1 MSKRLI
7 FFLFIAFN
15 SSNVFSQI
23 STDRPDQT
31 GSAVVL
37 SKGQIQIESGIL
49 FEESQSNINTLFRF
63 GLAEGVEIRLNSNY
77 LINDQISFMKKSSFN
92 DFEVGAKFKI
102 LNKSSNKT
110 KLALLTHVSIP
121 TARESFSNNAY
132 GILTRFNISHDL
144 MDESQIGYNIGY
156 NKFEDAKG
164 QFIYTINYVRSL
176 NSFGVFF
183 EVFGENS
190 KNDSNINFDSGI
202 TYLLNDNQQIDLSVG
217 KGLNN
222 KMFFISTGLS
232 VNID

>member
-1 MSKRLI
+1 MSKRFI
-7 FFLFIAFN
+7 FFLIIALN

-23 STDRPDQT
+23 STDRPGQT
-31 GSAVVL
+31 ESAVVL

-49 FEESQSNINTLFRF
+49 FEKSQSNINTLFRF
-63 GLAEGVEIRLNSNY
+63 GLAEGFEIRLNSNY
-77 LINDQISFMKKSSFN
+77 LINDQISFMKKSSFS

-132 GILTRFNISHDL
+132 GLLTRFNISHDL

-156 NKFEDAKG
+156 NKFEDLKG

-183 EVFGENS
+183 EVFGDNS

-202 TYLLNDNQQIDLSVG
+202 TYLINNNQQIDLSVG

-222 KMFFISTGLS
+222 KMFFISTGFS

>member
-1 MSKRLI
+1 MSKRFI
-7 FFLFIAFN
+7 FFLIIALN
-15 SSNVFSQI
+15 SSNVFCQI
-23 STDRPDQT
+23 STDRPGQT
-31 GSAVVL
+31 ESAVVL

-49 FEESQSNINTLFRF
+49 FEESQSNVNTLFRF
-63 GLAEGVEIRLNSNY
+63 GLAEGFEIRLNSNY
-77 LINDQISFMKKSSFN
+77 LINDQISFMKKSSFS

-132 GILTRFNISHDL
+132 GLLTRFNISHDL

-156 NKFEDAKG
+156 NKFEDLKG

-202 TYLLNDNQQIDLSVG
+202 TYLLNNNQQIDLSIG

-222 KMFFISTGLS
+222 KMFFKSTRFS

>member
-1 MSKRLI
+1 MSKRFI
-7 FFLFIAFN
+7 FFLIIALN

-23 STDRPDQT
+23 STDRPGQT
-31 GSAVVL
+31 ESAVVL

-49 FEESQSNINTLFRF
+49 FEESQSNVNTLFRF
-63 GLAEGVEIRLNSNY
+63 GLAEGFEIRLNSNY
-77 LINDQISFMKKSSFN
+77 LINDQISFMKKSSFS

-132 GILTRFNISHDL
+132 GLLTRFNISHDL

-156 NKFEDAKG
+156 NKFEDLKG

-190 KNDSNINFDSGI
+190 KNDLNINFDSGI
-202 TYLLNDNQQIDLSVG
+202 TYLLNNNQQIDLSIC

-222 KMFFISTGLS
+222 KMFFI
-232 VNID
+232 I

>member
-1 MSKRLI
+1 
-7 FFLFIAFN
+7 
-15 SSNVFSQI
+15 
-23 STDRPDQT
+23 
-31 GSAVVL
+31 
-37 SKGQIQIESGIL
+37 
-49 FEESQSNINTLFRF
+49 
-63 GLAEGVEIRLNSNY
+63 
-77 LINDQISFMKKSSFN
+77 MKKSSFS

-132 GILTRFNISHDL
+132 GLLTRFNISHDL

-156 NKFEDAKG
+156 NKFEDLKG

-202 TYLLNDNQQIDLSVG
+202 TYLLNNNQQIDLSIG
-217 KGLNN
+217 KRL
-222 KMFFISTGLS
+222 K
-232 VNID
+232 